1 MVNPNHLNER
11 LLKCEFILHRILQGE
26 VQINENE
33 LSVKNL

>member
-1 MVNPNHLNER
+1 MNAYFNEC

-33 LSVKNL
+33 LSVKNF